1 MYVLPR
7 ERKIRGDQQRGER
20 ADDYVLRSFRLGEED
35 YAGGKRDF
43 VAVKNRPGLSI
54 CLNIEISR
62 SETGRGIF
70 LTFRC

>member
-20 ADDYVLRSFRLGEED
+20 ADDYVLRSFRRGEED

-43 VAVKNRPGLSI
+43 VAVKI
-54 CLNIEISR
+54 
-62 SETGRGIF
+62 GID
-70 LTFRC
+70 